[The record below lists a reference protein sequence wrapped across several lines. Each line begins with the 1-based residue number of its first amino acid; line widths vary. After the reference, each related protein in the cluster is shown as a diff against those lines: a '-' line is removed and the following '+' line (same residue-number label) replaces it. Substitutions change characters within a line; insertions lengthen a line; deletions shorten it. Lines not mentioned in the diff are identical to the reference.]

1 MPAMTRLR
9 FSEMTHADIP
19 AVQSFLIKHLNLF
32 FNAGRVMP
40 AAEEDIFDLRQ
51 QYILQEIYYF
61 AHGVKNKSSSLH
73 LRYVNMMIVSLS
85 YVGTI
90 ICLKRQKF
98 VVATWM
104 RATADRESEAGCLL

>member
-1 MPAMTRLR
+1 MTRLR

-51 QYILQEIYYF
+51 QYILQERNLLLC
-61 AHGVKNKSSSLH
+61 AWSENKSSSLH